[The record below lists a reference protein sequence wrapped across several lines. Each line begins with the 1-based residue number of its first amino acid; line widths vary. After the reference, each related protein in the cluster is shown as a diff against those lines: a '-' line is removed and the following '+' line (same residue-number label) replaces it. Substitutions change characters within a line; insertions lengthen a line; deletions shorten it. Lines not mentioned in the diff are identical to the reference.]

1 MPLPIIQE
9 IKRIRGFGPRELDDG
24 HPNLGADKIYPL
36 LLSFCLINNLQCP
49 KIITINRIIKD
60 LGGLR
65 ITPQRISHF
74 GKTKETKKKK
84 ILRKPKD
91 FEAKYPGHLVSLDT
105 IEIIINGI
113 RRYIITF
120 EDIYTRFSFSWATKS
135 HASLAAKEF
144 FEKCLKVFTFPFQI
158 LDNTDKAVLT
168 DNGSEFK
175 KLFDEELKKLHLLH
189 YHTYPHSPKMN
200 AHLERFN
207 RTLQDEFVDF
217 NHDYLLNDIDEF
229 NRKLMNYLTFYNTQ
243 RVHYAFKNKLSPV
256 QFMLQLQQE
265 SMLYILDEKSKIGC
279 EYTKNFFF
287 NKNNI

>member
-1 MPLPIIQE
+1 MITAKAKEKARVLIFWEKHGLEATIDAFPAKRSTLFLWKKKWIKGNKKIEALNEKKRIPQTKRKRLWPLPIIQE

-24 HPNLGADKIYPL
+24 HPNLGSDKIYPL

-120 EDIYTRFSFSWATKS
+120 EDIYTRF
-135 HASLAAKEF
+135 
-144 FEKCLKVFTFPFQI
+144 
-158 LDNTDKAVLT
+158 
-168 DNGSEFK
+168 
-175 KLFDEELKKLHLLH
+175 
-189 YHTYPHSPKMN
+189 
-200 AHLERFN
+200 
-207 RTLQDEFVDF
+207 
-217 NHDYLLNDIDEF
+217 
-229 NRKLMNYLTFYNTQ
+229 
-243 RVHYAFKNKLSPV
+243 
-256 QFMLQLQQE
+256 
-265 SMLYILDEKSKIGC
+265 KIGRASC
-279 EYTKNFFF
+279 RERV
-287 NKNNI
+287 